1 MGERCSC
8 GGGCSG
14 QAPNPWLQ
22 KVIGVAAGG
31 FQAVTDRPVSGFCC
45 PLCLRQ
51 LQVSCATV
59 AHAPA
64 KAVGGLSLTF
74 LCRTCNSYLGTAFEA
89 SAIEALRRGPSQRQV
104 MKVRFG
110 RKGGPMPVRRAVI
123 ETDADGNRSLSLE
136 PLGKLDPYVLG
147 DLERHPGEPMQM
159 RFQEESDLPTKLAF
173 LSWAFLALFHKFGYT
188 YALSP
193 CAKPVRDALLDR
205 RATYGEGFFVR
216 YGDLHPSLRNLVVGL
231 AYIGCPKAEG
241 EGYEDAHYV
250 GLGVEIEKQ
259 VVVCLPM
266 GSDPEGHLIKAL
278 EGVTDED
285 GAVGFRLVNV
295 PFGELFPRTQGF
307 SFLGVNMPFHFTRSD
322 GSLETTI
329 GTSPD
334 QARETVGTARA
345 PRVRRHGGHRYQA
358 VSPTWTDR
366 IGHPPSTIDAPD
378 WVPIMAAD
386 IAGRMA
392 SESAPASA
400 ISLVREKASRLGPV
414 EFVAFAE
421 EALEPHLASHVGD
434 SYRLF
439 VLREDQREWGALR
452 DEVMDQQV
460 RALLEAGGFEN
471 AGVAFSSQL
480 LAYEQSV
487 SDHSIVVS
495 IASREVIFGGY
506 YSAQTAL
513 LAAEVLLP
521 RWLSSDA

>member
-1 MGERCSC
+1 M
-8 GGGCSG
+8 
-14 QAPNPWLQ
+14 
-22 KVIGVAAGG
+22 AAGG
-31 FQAVTDRPVSGFCC
+31 FQAVTERPISGFCC

-64 KAVGGLSLTF
+64 EALGGLALTF

-89 SAIEALRRGPSQRQV
+89 SAIEALRRGPSHRQV

-110 RKGGPMPVRRAVI
+110 RKGGPMPVHRAVI

-136 PLGKLDPYVLG
+136 PLGKLDPHVLE
-147 DLERHPGEPMQM
+147 DFERHSDEPMQIQ
-159 RFQEESDLPTKLAF
+159 FQGESQLPTKLAF

-188 YALSP
+188 YALSS

-205 RATYGEGFFVR
+205 RPTYGEGFFVR
-216 YGDLHPSLRNLVVGL
+216 YGDLHPPLRSLVVGL
-231 AYIGCPKAEG
+231 AYVGRPRLEG
-241 EGYEDAHYV
+241 KGYEDAHYV
-250 GLGVEIEKQ
+250 GLGVQIEKQ

-266 GSDPEGHLIKAL
+266 GSDPAGDLVKAL
-278 EGVTDED
+278 EDETDED
-285 GAVGFRLVNV
+285 GIVGVRLVNH
-295 PFGELFPRTQGF
+295 PFDELFPRTRGF
-307 SFLGVNMPFHFTRSD
+307 SFLGVNMPFLFTRSD

-334 QARETVGTARA
+334 YARATLGTARA
-345 PRVRRHGGHRYQA
+345 PRVSRHGGNRYQA
-358 VSPTWTDR
+358 VSRTWTDR
-366 IGHPPSTIDAPD
+366 VGHPPSTINATD
-378 WVPIMAAD
+378 WVPIVASD
-386 IAGRMA
+386 IEERMA
-392 SESAPASA
+392 SEGAPAGA
-400 ISLVREKASRLGPV
+400 ISLVREQASRLGPS

-421 EALEPHLASHVGD
+421 KALEPHLASHVRD

-439 VLREDQREWGALR
+439 VLREDQRESDTLR
-452 DEVMDQQV
+452 DEVMVQQV
-460 RALLEAGGFEN
+460 RALLEAGGHEN
-471 AGVAFSSQL
+471 AGVAFSLQL

-495 IASREVIFGGY
+495 IDGREVIFGGY

-521 RWLSSDA
+521 RWLSSDLSFSPPRDW